1 MTTQQH
7 SGKGS
12 NTVLGASA
20 DPACSIL
27 LTMLVQRRMNPR
39 GSYSDDEEMIGS
51 DLGSDVD
58 DDLIDFGDVTPAAFT
73 GWCKSPFLPFP
84 TNSFN

>member
-12 NTVLGASA
+12 NTVLDSSA

-27 LTMLVQRRMNPR
+27 LTMLVQRLMNPR

-58 DDLIDFGDVTPAAFT
+58 DDLIDFGDVTPAART

>member
-1 MTTQQH
+1 
-7 SGKGS
+7 
-12 NTVLGASA
+12 
-20 DPACSIL
+20 
-27 LTMLVQRRMNPR
+27 MNPR

-58 DDLIDFGDVTPAAFT
+58 DDLIDFGDVTPAART